1 MSVSLAAKIG
11 LAAILVGGAIIY
23 QGYHA
28 ASETVTQTEFLER
41 LASRVERANTLSP
54 QARAVVSHAVE
65 RARAE
70 PARPRFS
77 AKTEA
82 RRQQAIARLENALH
96 ANPATDGSVAE
107 AH

>member
-11 LAAILVGGAIIY
+11 LAVVLVGSAIAY

-54 QARAVVSHAVE
+54 QARAVVSHVIE
-65 RARAE
+65 RSRSE
-70 PARPRFS
+70 PARLRVS
-77 AKTEA
+77 AKNEA
-82 RRQQAIARLENALH
+82 RRQQAITRLENALQTI
-96 ANPATDGSVAE
+96 PADDGAVTA
-107 AH
+107 AR